1 MSTESALRADLDA
14 EDRKILA
21 EDRKRIN
28 DRPRYCGKVD
38 QRPRRGG
45 AWLLA
50 RGRGKRS
57 RAAGRCW
64 CPTDRSCCLNRLWRH
79 SWSIGLR
86 RDPTS
91 HAAAGT
97 PFRPFANRGCGRSAL
112 LE

>member
-1 MSTESALRADLDA
+1 MSTKSALRADLDA

-50 RGRGKRS
+50 ARARQAIACGRPVLVPHRPIVLSQPIVEALLVDRPPARPNLPRS
-57 RAAGRCW
+57 RRNTFSSVCK
-64 CPTDRSCCLNRLWRH
+64 S
-79 SWSIGLR
+79 GLR
-86 RDPTS
+86 PL
-91 HAAAGT
+91 
-97 PFRPFANRGCGRSAL
+97 RSA
-112 LE
+112 